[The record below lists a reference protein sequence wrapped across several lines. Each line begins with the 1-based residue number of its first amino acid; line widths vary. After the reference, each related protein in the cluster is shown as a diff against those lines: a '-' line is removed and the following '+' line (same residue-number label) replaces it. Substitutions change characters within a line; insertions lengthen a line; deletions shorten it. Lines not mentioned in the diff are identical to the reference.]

1 MKNQQEEKRKEMEWP
16 APTSFKMCKD
26 WTQFK
31 QMFSPDR
38 LSFRAAKGMLHDL
51 MNIPMGYRGTS
62 DIILSRLERI
72 NFCLFYTDFRNYIVL
87 NDREK
92 AKMRKTAYS
101 LLMERLLSK
110 FEPFSLDYKFATTFM
125 FNGANYSITE
135 TCIETINTA
144 IDFLK
149 YKDNA
154 PEEPHHR
161 KTVSNFLMKIYE
173 FNAEDI
179 IYKRPGVPIEAVKP
193 IDYQEKIKTLPSRL
207 AIIQAVVPQA
217 LVNCRFYQT
226 IVDEKMVETIDL
238 LKQWV
243 MLQESDRKRRQII
256 THLIEYE
263 EHYSDGEVLELVGV
277 WETILSRYGIKTAS
291 DAWLALWSIK
301 MKQEKHYATDSAVAT

>member
-1 MKNQQEEKRKEMEWP
+1 MSDESWVIEAR
-16 APTSFKMCKD
+16 
-26 WTQFK
+26 
-31 QMFSPDR
+31 R
-38 LSFRAAKGMLHDL
+38 L
-51 MNIPMGYRGTS
+51 
-62 DIILSRLERI
+62 I
-72 NFCLFYTDFRNYIVL
+72 NED
-87 NDREK
+87 
-92 AKMRKTAYS
+92 KMR
-101 LLMERLLSK
+101 
-110 FEPFSLDYKFATTFM
+110 D
-125 FNGANYSITE
+125 
-135 TCIETINTA
+135 
-144 IDFLK
+144 
-149 YKDNA
+149 
-154 PEEPHHR
+154 
-161 KTVSNFLMKIYE
+161 
-173 FNAEDI
+173 AEDI